1 MTNLAR
7 RLLQSAA
14 GQVEF
19 ACAVIGAAATLPEK
33 AARRPFGP
41 LNRPTNIS
49 QSKGLP
55 QKILH
60 MDFRQS
66 LQVKMGLEQRL
77 VMTQSLQQAI
87 RLLQLSR
94 TELMDSIGEAL
105 SENPMLEEV
114 PMADIGPG
122 DTPSPITQGEGST
135 TDFEAPVQQAERNEI
150 DWQSYFTDLARAPTE
165 GAGSYRDTD
174 EERPGLAQTL
184 TRGSTLREHLEEQ
197 LATQE
202 FDTDLLRITE
212 DIIGNLDEDGYF
224 RPSRLDVRGGNDT
237 LKRSLLRQ
245 AQAQGIEAREVGGA
259 LSLAWLTDPELLEWQ
274 TLAEAK
280 GFECEVFVANSL
292 RDVAMRCHATEEDV
306 IQALDL
312 VKSLD
317 PAGIASR
324 DLREC
329 LALQA
334 EQRYPDDSLLH
345 RLIGQHLPRIEAR
358 DYAGIRRDL
367 RCTAEELE
375 RLLHTLA
382 TLEPRPGR
390 RFTGEM
396 ARYITPDVF
405 VTKVGDDYLV
415 TLNEDGL
422 PKLRIANYYHTAL
435 AAEDSSTESAGSH
448 RESAGSHR
456 EGAHAHPPNGREMQ
470 RDKAREYL
478 QEKLRAATWMI
489 RSIHQRQ
496 STIQRVTESIMR
508 FQRPFLDF
516 GVDKLRPLVLREV
529 AEDVGLHE
537 STVSRVT
544 TNKYVHTPQG
554 IYELKYFFG
563 SRIVAQ
569 GGEDMAASAVRSAIK
584 RLLERER
591 PASPLSDQEIAEILQ
606 GSWDRGRML
615 ARLQGS
621 ESQVDGLRP
630 QSPMDIARRTVAKYR
645 EQLGIESSSKR
656 RKAY

>member
-1 MTNLAR
+1 
-7 RLLQSAA
+7 
-14 GQVEF
+14 
-19 ACAVIGAAATLPEK
+19 
-33 AARRPFGP
+33 
-41 LNRPTNIS
+41 
-49 QSKGLP
+49 
-55 QKILH
+55 

-66 LQVKMGLEQRL
+66 LQVKLGLEQRL

-94 TELMDSIGEAL
+94 AELMDSIGEAL

-135 TDFEAPVQQAERNEI
+135 TDFETPAHASERVEI
-150 DWQSYFTDLARAPTE
+150 DWQSYFTDLARSPTE

-197 LATQE
+197 LATQD
-202 FDTDLLRITE
+202 FDTSLLRIAE
-212 DIIGNLDEDGYF
+212 DIIGNLDDDGYF

-237 LKRSLLRQ
+237 LRRSLLRQ
-245 AQAQGIEAREVGGA
+245 AQAQGIEARELGA
-259 LSLAWLTDPELLEWQ
+259 TLSLAWLTDEELQQWQ
-274 TLAEAK
+274 ELAEAK
-280 GFECEVFVANSL
+280 GFDTEVFAANSL
-292 RDVAMRCHATEEDV
+292 RDIALRCRATEEDV
-306 IQALDL
+306 ILALDL

-317 PAGIASR
+317 PQGIASR

-334 EQRYPDDSLLH
+334 EQRFPNEPLLH
-345 RLIGQHLPRIEAR
+345 RLIEQHLPRIESR
-358 DYAGIRRDL
+358 DYAAIRKDL
-367 RCTAEELE
+367 RCAPEELE
-375 RLLHTLA
+375 RLVHTLA

-390 RFTGEM
+390 RFTGET

-422 PKLRIANYYHTAL
+422 PKLRIAGYYQAAL
-435 AAEDSSTESAGSH
+435 AGEEPGGNSDSAGH
-448 RESAGSHR
+448 RDSAGPKGHS
-456 EGAHAHPPNGREMQ
+456 APPSGREQQ

-508 FQRPFLDF
+508 FQRPFLEQ

-544 TNKYVHTPQG
+544 TSKYVHTPQG

-563 SRIVAQ
+563 SRIAAQ
-569 GGEDMAASAVRSAIK
+569 GGEDMAASAVRQAIK
-584 RLLERER
+584 KLLEKEMLS
-591 PASPLSDQEIAEILQ
+591 SPLSDQEIAEILQ

-615 ARLQGS
+615 ARLQCT
-621 ESQVDGLRP
+621 ESQVEALRP
-630 QSPMDIARRTVAKYR
+630 LSPMDIARRTVAKYR

>member
-1 MTNLAR
+1 
-7 RLLQSAA
+7 
-14 GQVEF
+14 
-19 ACAVIGAAATLPEK
+19 
-33 AARRPFGP
+33 
-41 LNRPTNIS
+41 
-49 QSKGLP
+49 
-55 QKILH
+55 

-245 AQAQGIEAREVGGA
+245 AQAQGIEAREVGSA

-334 EQRYPDDSLLH
+334 EQRYPDDLLLH
-345 RLIGQHLPRIEAR
+345 RLIDQHLPRIEAR

-367 RCTAEELE
+367 RCTAEDLE
-375 RLLHTLA
+375 RMLHTLA

-435 AAEDSSTESAGSH
+435 AAVEEGYKAQLQAKDEEIQRYHQQNANMQEVVKLLAAKPITIDVRATAESKAMQGNDHSQNLNIQ
-448 RESAGSHR
+448 GDFNLK
-456 EGAHAHPPNGREMQ
+456 AHNSVVSLGDISGQ
-470 RDKAREYL
+470 VSN
-478 QEKLRAATWMI
+478 Q
-489 RSIHQRQ
+489 IHQL
-496 STIQRVTESIMR
+496 
-508 FQRPFLDF
+508 PLDSPP
-516 GVDKLRPLVLREV
+516 GQPSLRELLTQLQQAIETDPELQDSDKVEALAEVQELATAAQHPEPGVMQKAAKRAMNGLKGIAASLSDVSKLAV
-529 AEDVGLHE
+529 ACKDLL
-537 STVSRVT
+537 
-544 TNKYVHTPQG
+544 PL
-554 IYELKYFFG
+554 I
-563 SRIVAQ
+563 
-569 GGEDMAASAVRSAIK
+569 MAA
-584 RLLERER
+584 L
-591 PASPLSDQEIAEILQ
+591 
-606 GSWDRGRML
+606 
-615 ARLQGS
+615 
-621 ESQVDGLRP
+621 GLP
-630 QSPMDIARRTVAKYR
+630 
-645 EQLGIESSSKR
+645 
-656 RKAY
+656 